1 MDATPSI
8 YQQLKF
14 HQIMVGRL
22 KIWLLD
28 CLIGMFLALLGMLVA
43 RHHPNLTIFLGIV
56 AGLMAS
62 ASLVVGYGIYRGQQ
76 KFNNILNNQR
86 KS

>member
-1 MDATPSI
+1 MDANPTI

-22 KIWLLD
+22 KKWLLD
-28 CLIGMFLALLGMLVA
+28 CLIGMFLALLGMLIG
-43 RHHPNLTIFLGIV
+43 RHHPNLTVILGIV
-56 AGLMAS
+56 AGLMAI
-62 ASLVVGYGIYRGQQ
+62 ASLVVGYGVYRGQQ
-76 KFNNILNNQR
+76 KFNKILSNQR